1 MTKKETLY
9 SVLHTWMGGWLN
21 VRFRINFTNTIG
33 AIVAIIGAKCSCWP
47 VAGLGL
53 LAVFG
58 RAGLD
63 LVKYWIKSNP
73 TFATP
78 KDSDA

>member
-1 MTKKETLY
+1 MSNKRTLY
-9 SVLHTWMGGWLN
+9 TVLHEWLGGWLH

-33 AIVAIIGAKCSCWP
+33 AIVAIIGAKLSCWP

-63 LVKYWIKSNP
+63 LVKYYLKSRP
-73 TFATP
+73 DLATP
-78 KDSDA
+78 EK